1 MSPWRAFA
9 AEPTDAGTVGN
20 VVPDAYHAALAI
32 EHGCELMTTDKGF
45 SRFPGLR
52 WRHPLDS

>member
-9 AEPTDAGTVGN
+9 AEPTDAGAVGN
-20 VVPDAYHAALAI
+20 VVPDAYHAALAM
-32 EHGCELMTTDKGF
+32 EHGCEHMTTDKGF